1 MDAMNDAPLLS
12 VVVPVFNEADNLR
25 ALYEALIQ
33 QLDSLNLPAEI
44 VFINDGSSDA
54 SLTVLKRLS
63 AEDERVKVVG
73 LSRNFGHQ
81 CCITAGIEHASG
93 DAVIVMDADLQH
105 PPELIPAMIARWREG
120 YHVVYTVR
128 EDGADTGFFKRWSS
142 SAFYKFINAVSEVPI
157 IANAADFRLMD
168 RAVVNCLLSMP
179 ERSRFLRGM
188 ISWVGFRQIGVPYV
202 SAPRHAGKSKYS
214 LRKMLSL
221 AVQGITSFSSAPLRL
236 STYIGFAT
244 AVAVIP
250 YALWGVYAKLFTN
263 QVVHGWASL
272 EVSVLFLGGVQLMS
286 LGIIGEYVSRIYT
299 EVKGRPV
306 YIADE
311 LIGFD
316 AARTRPLPRDSAA
329 QEGPSLSKLV
339 PPKRRA
345 S

>member
-1 MDAMNDAPLLS
+1 MKDSPVLS
-12 VVVPVFNEADNLR
+12 VVVPVFNEADNLP
-25 ALYEALIQ
+25 ALYDALIR
-33 QLDSLNLPAEI
+33 QLDALNLPAEI
-44 VFINDGSSDA
+44 VFVNDGSSDD
-54 SLTVLKRLS
+54 SLAVLRRLS
-63 AEDERVKVVG
+63 SQDERAKVVG

-105 PPELIPAMIARWREG
+105 PPELIPQMVARWREG
-120 YHVVYTVR
+120 YQVVYTLR
-128 EDGADTGFFKRWSS
+128 EDATDTGLLKRWTS
-142 SAFYKFINAVSEVPI
+142 SAFYKCINAVSEVPI

-188 ISWVGFRQIGVPYV
+188 ISWVGFRQIGLPYV
-202 SAPRHAGKSKYS
+202 AAPRHAGKSKYS

-221 AVQGITSFSSAPLRL
+221 ALQGITSFSSVPLRL
-236 STYIGFAT
+236 SAYIGFVT
-244 AVAVIP
+244 AVSVIP
-250 YALWGVYAKLFTN
+250 YAVWGVYAKLFTD
-263 QVVHGWASL
+263 QAVHGWASL

-299 EVKGRPV
+299 EVKGRPI
-306 YIADE
+306 YITDE

-316 AARTRPLPRDSAA
+316 AARTRPLPRDSALPQQPTLPTLA
-329 QEGPSLSKLV
+329 RP
-339 PPKRRA
+339 RRLA